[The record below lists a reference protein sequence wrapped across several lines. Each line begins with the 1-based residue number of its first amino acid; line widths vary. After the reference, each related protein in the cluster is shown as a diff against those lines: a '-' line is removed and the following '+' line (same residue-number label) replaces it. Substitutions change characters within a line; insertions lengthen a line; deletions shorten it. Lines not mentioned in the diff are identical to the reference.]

1 MARVLALG
9 SGIQVLCLVGMYA
22 YVYVSMS
29 ICTCV
34 CVAKNVIFFVLRCM
48 CLHLNDHV

>member
-1 MARVLALG
+1 MAGVLALG

-34 CVAKNVIFFVLRCM
+34 CSKECYFFCTKVY
-48 CLHLNDHV
+48 VSASK